1 MRYFQYL
8 MIPAAFLAGVFAV
21 SSVQAQTAYMQ
32 PSLYSKTGYQP
43 VAAGSYVSYS
53 ANGQGHTILAND
65 ASYYVKSQ
73 VVDPRQNVTYA
84 APTPYAAPVP
94 SYPAPVPYAEPVP
107 YPAPIPY
114 AEPVSYAQPIINA
127 AVQIPNVPAVAVPM
141 GQYKTLSYQTQ
152 NSASAGRTFVQPDG
166 SFVNADGM
174 PVWYSGGEP
183 RVVVVK
189 DTSDLPG
196 YGVQSTAPT
205 GYDSQPFEAEQ
216 FPAVY
221 APVGSASHFLET
233 AYPSEN

>member
-84 APTPYAAPVP
+84 
-94 SYPAPVPYAEPVP
+94 
-107 YPAPIPY
+107 APIPY

>member
-84 APTPYAAPVP
+84 AP
-94 SYPAPVPYAEPVP
+94 VP

-141 GQYKTLSYQTQ
+141 GQYETLSYQTQ

>member
-84 APTPYAAPVP
+84 APV
-94 SYPAPVPYAEPVP
+94 
-107 YPAPIPY
+107 PY
-114 AEPVSYAQPIINA
+114 AEPVSYAFQPIINA

-141 GQYKTLSYQTQ
+141 GQYETLSYQTQ

-233 AYPSEN
+233 AYPSGN

>member
-84 APTPYAAPVP
+84 AP
-94 SYPAPVPYAEPVP
+94 
-107 YPAPIPY
+107 IPY

-152 NSASAGRTFVQPDG
+152 NSASAGRTFVQTDG

-233 AYPSEN
+233 AYPSQN

>member
-84 APTPYAAPVP
+84 AP
-94 SYPAPVPYAEPVP
+94 VP

-141 GQYKTLSYQTQ
+141 GQYETLYYQTQ

-233 AYPSEN
+233 AYPSGN

>member
-53 ANGQGHTILAND
+53 ANGQGHTILAYD

-84 APTPYAAPVP
+84 
-94 SYPAPVPYAEPVP
+94 
-107 YPAPIPY
+107 APIPY

-141 GQYKTLSYQTQ
+141 GQYETLSYQTQ

-233 AYPSEN
+233 AYPSGN

>member
-84 APTPYAAPVP
+84 AP
-94 SYPAPVPYAEPVP
+94 
-107 YPAPIPY
+107 IPY

-141 GQYKTLSYQTQ
+141 GQYETLSYQTQ

-174 PVWYSGGEP
+174 RVWYSGGEP

>member
-84 APTPYAAPVP
+84 APV
-94 SYPAPVPYAEPVP
+94 
-107 YPAPIPY
+107 PY

-141 GQYKTLSYQTQ
+141 GQYETLSYQTQ

-233 AYPSEN
+233 AYPSGN

>member
-84 APTPYAAPVP
+84 AP
-94 SYPAPVPYAEPVP
+94 
-107 YPAPIPY
+107 IPY

-141 GQYKTLSYQTQ
+141 GQYETLSYQTQ

-233 AYPSEN
+233 AYPSGN

>member
-21 SSVQAQTAYMQ
+21 GSVQAQTAYMQ

-84 APTPYAAPVP
+84 AP
-94 SYPAPVPYAEPVP
+94 
-107 YPAPIPY
+107 IPY

-141 GQYKTLSYQTQ
+141 GQYETLSYQTQ

-233 AYPSEN
+233 AYPSGN

>member
-84 APTPYAAPVP
+84 APAPYAALVP
-94 SYPAPVPYAEPVP
+94 SY
-107 YPAPIPY
+107 
-114 AEPVSYAQPIINA
+114 A
-127 AVQIPNVPAVAVPM
+127 APAVAVPM
-141 GQYKTLSYQTQ
+141 GQYETLSYQTQ

-174 PVWYSGGEP
+174 PVWYSMGEP

-233 AYPSEN
+233 AYPSGN

>member
-84 APTPYAAPVP
+84 AP
-94 SYPAPVPYAEPVP
+94 
-107 YPAPIPY
+107 IPY

-141 GQYKTLSYQTQ
+141 GQYETLSYQTQ

>member
-84 APTPYAAPVP
+84 AP
-94 SYPAPVPYAEPVP
+94 
-107 YPAPIPY
+107 IPY

-141 GQYKTLSYQTQ
+141 GQYETLSYQTQ

-221 APVGSASHFLET
+221 APFGSASHFLET

>member
-73 VVDPRQNVTYA
+73 VVDPRQNA
-84 APTPYAAPVP
+84 APTA
-94 SYPAPVPYAEPVP
+94 
-107 YPAPIPY
+107 APIPY

-141 GQYKTLSYQTQ
+141 GQYETLSYQTQ

>member
-21 SSVQAQTAYMQ
+21 SSVQAQTAYMR

-84 APTPYAAPVP
+84 AP
-94 SYPAPVPYAEPVP
+94 
-107 YPAPIPY
+107 IPY

-141 GQYKTLSYQTQ
+141 GQYETLSYQTQ

>member
-65 ASYYVKSQ
+65 ASYYVKTQ

-84 APTPYAAPVP
+84 A
-94 SYPAPVPYAEPVP
+94 PVP

-141 GQYKTLSYQTQ
+141 GQYETLYYQTQ

-233 AYPSEN
+233 AYPSGN

>member
-1 MRYFQYL
+1 M
-8 MIPAAFLAGVFAV
+8 
-21 SSVQAQTAYMQ
+21 
-32 PSLYSKTGYQP
+32 
-43 VAAGSYVSYS
+43 
-53 ANGQGHTILAND
+53 
-65 ASYYVKSQ
+65 
-73 VVDPRQNVTYA
+73 VDPRQNVTYA
-84 APTPYAAPVP
+84 
-94 SYPAPVPYAEPVP
+94 
-107 YPAPIPY
+107 APIPY

-141 GQYKTLSYQTQ
+141 GQYETLSYQTQ

-174 PVWYSGGEP
+174 RVWYSGGEP

>member
-84 APTPYAAPVP
+84 AP
-94 SYPAPVPYAEPVP
+94 
-107 YPAPIPY
+107 IPY

-141 GQYKTLSYQTQ
+141 GQYETLSYQTQ

-174 PVWYSGGEP
+174 RVWFSGGEP

-233 AYPSEN
+233 AYPSGN